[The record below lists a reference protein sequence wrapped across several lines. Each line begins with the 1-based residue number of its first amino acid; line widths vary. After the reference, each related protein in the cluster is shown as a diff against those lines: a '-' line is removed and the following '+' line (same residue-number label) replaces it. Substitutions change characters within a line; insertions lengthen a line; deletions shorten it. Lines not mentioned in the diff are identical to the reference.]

1 MDRQFHDDTVTGG
14 LPPRKRKTSHE
25 QIPNGQTHERPY
37 FDPMKAPHRVV
48 IIGGGFAGLNCAQSL
63 ANDDRFEVILIDR
76 QNHHLFQPLLYQV
89 ATASLSAVEIARSLR
104 AILDDAAN
112 VSVILDRV
120 IDIKSSD
127 QLVVTDHHEYPYD
140 SLVLATG
147 ARTSYFGKDE
157 WAEHTFGLK
166 TLEDSRKIRHQVLNA
181 LEQAERTADLD
192 ERRRLMTVAIVG
204 GGPTGVELA
213 GAFSDLVRRALKS
226 DYRKINVSDF
236 RIILIQSG
244 DRLLKP
250 FAEDHSKYT
259 LDRLQNLGVEVILGP
274 RVDEVK
280 KGFLHLSDGREIE
293 AATLIWAAGVGAS
306 ALTACL
312 DCPRDRGGRIQVEP
326 SLAVPGHPHIFA
338 AGDLVSLTD
347 PDGKV
352 VPGLAPAAMQMGKHI
367 AKVLKEDLRLK
378 TTRYA
383 ERSLE
388 LRPAYRYRDKGIM
401 AIIGKNAAVVQANK
415 LKLKGFPAWLA
426 WLFIHLAFLVGFRNK
441 LAVLLS
447 WAFSYLFDKPA
458 ARVFSISESERPEL
472 PKPASPS

>member
-1 MDRQFHDDTVTGG
+1 
-14 LPPRKRKTSHE
+14 
-25 QIPNGQTHERPY
+25 
-37 FDPMKAPHRVV
+37 MKDPHRVV

-63 ANDDRFEVILIDR
+63 ANDDRFEVTLIDR

-104 AILDDAAN
+104 AILDDASN
-112 VSVILDRV
+112 VSVILDQV
-120 IDIKSSD
+120 T
-127 QLVVTDHHEYPYD
+127 QLAGADNIIITEHGGYPYD

-147 ARTSYFGKDE
+147 AHTSYFGKDE
-157 WAEHTFGLK
+157 WAKHTYGLK
-166 TLEDSRKIRHQVLNA
+166 TLEDSRRIRHQVLNA
-181 LEQAERTADLD
+181 LEQAERSTDLE
-192 ERRRLMTVAIVG
+192 ERKRLMTVGIVG

-226 DYRKINVSDF
+226 DYRRIDVSDF
-236 RIILIQSG
+236 RIVLIQSG

-259 LDRLQNLGVEVILGP
+259 LDRLRDLGVEVILGP
-274 RVDEVK
+274 RVDDVK
-280 KGFLHLSDGREIE
+280 KGCLHLNDGREIHAE
-293 AATLIWAAGVGAS
+293 TLIWAAGVAAS
-306 ALTACL
+306 PLTECL
-312 DCPRDRGGRIQVEP
+312 ECPRDRGGRIKVEP
-326 SLAVPGHPHIFA
+326 SLSVPGHPNVFA
-338 AGDLVSLTD
+338 AGDLVNLTD
-347 PDGKV
+347 PDGQV
-352 VPGLAPAAMQMGKHI
+352 VPGLAPAAMQMGKHV

-383 ERSLE
+383 DRYLD

-401 AIIGKNAAVVQANK
+401 AIIGKNAAVAQAK
-415 LKLKGFPAWLA
+415 MLKLKGFPAWLA

-458 ARVFSISESERPEL
+458 ARVFSIPESDRPE
-472 PKPASPS
+472 KPPSSEPSSSP